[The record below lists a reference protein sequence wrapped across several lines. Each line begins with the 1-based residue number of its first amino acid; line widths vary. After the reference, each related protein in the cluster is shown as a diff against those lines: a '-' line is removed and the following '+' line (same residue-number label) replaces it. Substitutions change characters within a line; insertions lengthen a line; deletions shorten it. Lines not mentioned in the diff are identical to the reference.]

1 MKIALDAMGGDYAP
15 SVTVEGAAMALRAYP
30 QIEKLFLVGDETK
43 IRAELS
49 RIEFSDSRIE
59 IVHASQVVQMDD
71 LAVQALRRKKDS
83 SVSQAVNLVKEG
95 RADAIV
101 TAGHTGAAVA
111 ETTVKLRTLEGIERP
126 GIAAVLPTETNLF
139 VLIDAG
145 ANVNSK
151 PLHLVQYAI
160 MGSVYSK
167 LILGYENPRVG
178 LMSIGE
184 EDVKGNDLT
193 KETFKLLE
201 KSGLNFIG
209 NIEGHDLFENPVEV
223 VVCDGFVGNVVLKT
237 SESIA
242 VAMGHWLKGELKKSP
257 LRMLGA
263 WLAGGAFQA
272 IRRKTDYAE
281 YGGALLLGID
291 GICIIGHGASSSVAI
306 KNAIRVA
313 AESIS
318 QKVNPTILQATK
330 QANLPAP
337 QSHESTLVT

>member
-1 MKIALDAMGGDYAP
+1 
-15 SVTVEGAAMALRAYP
+15 
-30 QIEKLFLVGDETK
+30 
-43 IRAELS
+43 
-49 RIEFSDSRIE
+49 
-59 IVHASQVVQMDD
+59 
-71 LAVQALRRKKDS
+71 
-83 SVSQAVNLVKEG
+83 
-95 RADAIV
+95 
-101 TAGHTGAAVA
+101 
-111 ETTVKLRTLEGIERP
+111 
-126 GIAAVLPTETNLF
+126 
-139 VLIDAG
+139 
-145 ANVNSK
+145 
-151 PLHLVQYAI
+151 

-167 LILGYENPRVG
+167 LILGYKNPRVG

-184 EDVKGNDLT
+184 EDVKGNELT

-201 KSGLNFIG
+201 KSGVNFIG

-263 WLAGGAFQA
+263 MLANGAFQA

-291 GICIIGHGASSSVAI
+291 GICIIGHGASSAIAI

-313 AESIS
+313 AESVL
-318 QKVNPTILQATK
+318 QKVNPTILETLK
-330 QANLPAP
+330 QANLLAP
-337 QSHESTLVT
+337 HSNESTLVS

>member
-1 MKIALDAMGGDYAP
+1 
-15 SVTVEGAAMALRAYP
+15 MALRSYP
-30 QIEKLFLVGDETK
+30 QIEKLCLVGEESRLK
-43 IRAELS
+43 SELE
-49 RIEFSDSRIE
+49 RIQFSDSRLE
-59 IVHASQVVQMDD
+59 IFHASQVVQMDD

-126 GIAAVLPTETNLF
+126 GIAAVMPTETNLF

-145 ANVNSK
+145 A
-151 PLHLVQYAI
+151 HLVQYAI

-167 LILGYENPRVG
+167 LILGYPNPRVG

-193 KETFKLLE
+193 KETFKLLD

-257 LRMLGA
+257 VRMLGA
-263 WLAGGAFQA
+263 MLANGAFEA
-272 IRRKTDYAE
+272 IRKKTDYAE

-291 GICIIGHGASSSVAI
+291 GICIIGHGASSAVAI

-313 AESIS
+313 VESIA
-318 QKVNPTILQATK
+318 QKVNPTIQQELK
-330 QANLPAP
+330 KANLYVT
-337 QSHESTLVT
+337 HESTLVSQ